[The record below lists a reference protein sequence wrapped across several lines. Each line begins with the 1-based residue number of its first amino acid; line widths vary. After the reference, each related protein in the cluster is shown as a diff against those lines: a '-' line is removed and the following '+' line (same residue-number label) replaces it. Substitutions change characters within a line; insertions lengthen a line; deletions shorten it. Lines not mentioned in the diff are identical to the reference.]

1 MSIKSYKGK
10 NGLNISYRVQ
20 IKNKAVQ
27 VDKVFQ
33 SLEEANDYSIYVR
46 SKEYQEQEREKQKLQ
61 DTLQQKVAEQ
71 LNNPPLRNVLIAFSK
86 TRTHLA
92 SYNTDRTKLLGS
104 IPATTIPL
112 NSEQVLFTQRS
123 LGIVFDTNK
132 NDKIEFGSLK
142 LSQINTDIIELYIKE
157 RKAQNIA
164 RATIIK
170 ELGLLAQCFD
180 TVPITYKSLAE
191 QYRVNPAR
199 LSTSQRK
206 TLLPTVVLP
215 EPIRITNDNE
225 ALILEKLKKFRNKA
239 MLDIVMLLF
248 STGMRRSEALFLTWK
263 QIDFDNKFINLIN
276 TQTKAKKS
284 RVIPINDI
292 AFDCLSRTLERYKQE
307 FLEQNPNSEFKIEQN
322 KRLFTYTVDGF
333 KKNIQRL
340 QDWVKIDGFKLH
352 ILRHEFISRLNES
365 QNINIHQLSKLT
377 GITDT
382 EYLQSKIVEP
392 LNRKKSALALAN
404 GTATT
409 EDIMRVVG
417 HEDTKIN
424 ARYTHIDNN
433 TLIEA
438 LQTKSNEL
446 SREELLEEIKRIG
459 ELQQKLME
467 QALKKS

>member
-1 MSIKSYKGK
+1 MVKLELGVSIKSYKGK
-10 NGLNISYRVQ
+10 NGVNISYRVQ
-20 IKNKAVQ
+20 IKNKTIK

-46 SKEYQEQEREKQKLQ
+46 SKEYLEQEREKQNYQ
-61 DTLQQKVAEQ
+61 DLIQQKLAEQ
-71 LNNPPLRNVLIAFSK
+71 LTNPPLRSVLLAFSK

-92 SYNTDRTKLLGS
+92 SYSTDRTKLIGS
-104 IPATTIPL
+104 IPSTTIPL

-123 LGIVFDTNK
+123 LGISFSTNDSEK
-132 NDKIEFGSLK
+132 VEFGSLK

-164 RATIIK
+164 RATIVK
-170 ELGLLAQCFD
+170 ELWLLAQCFD
-180 TVPITYKSLAE
+180 TIPITYKNLAE
-191 QYRVNPAR
+191 QYRSNPAR
-199 LSTSQRK
+199 LSTNQRK
-206 TLLPTVVLP
+206 TLLPTVVMP
-215 EPIRITNDNE
+215 EPIRITTDNE

-263 QIDFDNKFINLIN
+263 QIDFDNKFITLIN

-284 RVIPINDI
+284 RIIPINDI
-292 AFDCLSRTLERYKQE
+292 AFDCLQRTLKRNKESNIDT
-307 FLEQNPNSEFKIEQN
+307 NPID
-322 KRLFTYTVDGF
+322 RLFQYTVDGF

-365 QNINIHQLSKLT
+365 QNMNIHQLSKLT